1 MEGRGE
7 DEDEEGRG
15 SEKEIFFLMN
25 MAVLCLEIPPI
36 FSVLLVELQQAR
48 K

>member
-1 MEGRGE
+1 MESGGR
-7 DEDEEGRG
+7 DEGEEGRG
-15 SEKEIFFLMN
+15 SEKEISFLMN

-36 FSVLLVELQQAR
+36 FLVLLIGLQQAR